1 MTPLAGDG
9 DLGARASIA
18 DIEPPVGCASLEN
31 FLEIEAKTSLADSCR
46 IGIEISFESSWSG
59 TETLTVWC
67 IIGTE
72 DPSPFVTG
80 TAKTGLG

>member
-1 MTPLAGDG
+1 MTPLAGEG
-9 DLGARASIA
+9 DLWARASIA
-18 DIEPPVGCASLEN
+18 DIEPPVGCTSLEDVW
-31 FLEIEAKTSLADSCR
+31 EIEAKISLADSCR
-46 IGIEISFESSWSG
+46 IGIEISFEGSWGG
-59 TETLTVWC
+59 TETLAAWC

>member
-31 FLEIEAKTSLADSCR
+31 VLEIEAKISLTDSCR
-46 IGIEISFESSWSG
+46 IGISFEGSWGG
-59 TETLTVWC
+59 TETLTAWC
-67 IIGTE
+67 ITGTE